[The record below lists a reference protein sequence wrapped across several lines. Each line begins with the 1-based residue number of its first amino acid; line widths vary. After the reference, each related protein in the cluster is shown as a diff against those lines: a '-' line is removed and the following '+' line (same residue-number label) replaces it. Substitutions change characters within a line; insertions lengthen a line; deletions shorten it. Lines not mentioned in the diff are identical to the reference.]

1 MDAVFQ
7 EILEHWPG
15 VVFRQR
21 PDFSFEYVSQR
32 MVELTGVPAEA
43 WKKDSSWLARVVHD
57 LDAEEFS
64 RHLQRATEGT
74 EASECSFRV
83 RNVISNRVAYIREYR
98 QASKDGEGRLVGFAG
113 YWSDITRQ
121 TLSERRLATAAWKE
135 TLGLLTLGLSHDF
148 NNVLAGTL
156 ALAESFLYQVPKDHP
171 FYEGLALI
179 KQNTEQ
185 AAQLV
190 RRIALLHRGKVGNPG
205 YQNLNEIM
213 ADSVDLLRKVI
224 PKRIELVTAPSTQAL
239 PLYVDAVE
247 LQQVLINLALNA
259 TDAMPE
265 RGTLRIETSLHDSLP
280 PLGFSIGVAP
290 RTPAACLTVA
300 DTGSGIKKHHLQ
312 FIFDPFFTTK
322 PMNKG
327 SGLGLY
333 NARLFA
339 EKHFGAIS
347 VDSVE
352 GEGTTFRVWL
362 PQADFT
368 EADKD
373 LESFN
378 RRRRTLLLAGRVDGQ
393 LHSTAEFLRQH
404 NFHVTIG
411 GQDAEEAL
419 RAADCPFDGLMILA
433 EPQERDCLRLAALIR
448 RQKLPIK
455 VIIKTVGCN
464 QDELETQF
472 LLKADLIISADTP
485 QDAIIEKILTTL
497 DAANPA

>member
-7 EILEHWPG
+7 EILERWPG
-15 VVFRQR
+15 IIFRQR
-21 PDFSFEYVSQR
+21 PDLSFEYVSPR
-32 MVELTGVPAEA
+32 MIEMTGVPAEM
-43 WKKDSSWLARVVHD
+43 WSKDGSCLARVVHD

-64 RHLQRATEGT
+64 RQLQRASEKT
-74 EASECSFRV
+74 EACECSFRV
-83 RNVISNRVAYIREYR
+83 RNVSNNRVSYVQEYR
-98 QASKDGEGRLVGFAG
+98 KAIRDGDGRLLGFAG
-113 YWSDITRQ
+113 FWNDVTRQ

-156 ALAESFLYQVPKDHP
+156 ALAESFLYQVSKDHS
-171 FYEGLALI
+171 FYEGLTLI

-190 RRIALLHRGKVGNPG
+190 RRIAQLHRGKVGNPG
-205 YQNLNEIM
+205 YQNLNDIM

-224 PKRIELVTAPSTQAL
+224 PKRIELVTIPSEQPL

-259 TDAMPE
+259 SDAMPE
-265 RGTLRIETSLHDSLP
+265 RGTLRIEASSYSSLP
-280 PLGFSIGVAP
+280 AMPVRVGGAP

-300 DTGSGIKKHHLQ
+300 DTGSGIKEHHLP

-322 PMNKG
+322 AMNKG

-339 EKHFGAIS
+339 EKYFGAIS

-368 EADKD
+368 EAEKD

-378 RRRRTLLLAGRVDGQ
+378 RRRRTLLLAGRPDSR
-393 LHSTAEFLRQH
+393 LDRTAEFLRQH
-404 NFHVTIG
+404 DFHVTVG
-411 GQDAEEAL
+411 GLDAEEML
-419 RAADCPFDGLMILA
+419 RSSDYRFDGVMLLA
-433 EPQERDCLRLAALIR
+433 EPQDQEFLRLAALVR
-448 RQKLPIK
+448 RQKLPLK

-464 QDELETQF
+464 HDELETQF
-472 LLKADLIISADTP
+472 LLKADLIITSDTP
-485 QDAIIEKILTTL
+485 QDAIVEKILTTL
-497 DAANPA
+497 DAVVSA

>member
-1 MDAVFQ
+1 
-7 EILEHWPG
+7 
-15 VVFRQR
+15 
-21 PDFSFEYVSQR
+21 
-32 MVELTGVPAEA
+32 MVELTGISLEA
-43 WKKDSSWLARVVHD
+43 WKEDRSCLSRVIHD

-64 RHLQRATEGT
+64 RQLQRASEGP
-74 EASECSFRV
+74 EACECSFRV
-83 RNVISNRVAYIREYR
+83 RNVATNRVAYVKEYR
-98 QASKDGEGRLVGFAG
+98 KALKDPQGRLLGFAG
-113 YWSDITRQ
+113 FWNDITRQ

-156 ALAESFLYQVPKDHP
+156 ALTESFLYQVPKDHP
-171 FYEGLALI
+171 FHEGLALI

-190 RRIALLHRGKVGNPG
+190 RRIAQLHRGKVGNPG
-205 YQNLNEIM
+205 YQNLNDIM
-213 ADSVDLLRKVI
+213 ADSVDLLQKVI
-224 PKRIELVTAPSTQAL
+224 PKRIELVAVPATNPL

-259 TDAMPE
+259 ADAMPE
-265 RGTLRIETSLHDSLP
+265 RGTLRIEASLHSSLP
-280 PLGFSIGVAP
+280 ELACFVGVPP
-290 RTPAACLTVA
+290 RLPAACLTVA
-300 DTGSGIKKHHLQ
+300 DTGSGIKKHHLG

-362 PQADFT
+362 SQADFT
-368 EADKD
+368 EAEKD
-373 LESFN
+373 MESFN
-378 RRRRTLLLAGRVDGQ
+378 RRRRCLLLAGRPDGQ
-393 LHSTAEFLRQH
+393 LNSTAEFLRQH
-404 NFHVTIG
+404 NFHVTTG
-411 GQDAEEAL
+411 GLDAEEAL
-419 RAADCPFDGLMILA
+419 RTSDYRFDGVMILA
-433 EPQERDCLRLAALIR
+433 EPHEQDCLRLVSIIR
-448 RQKLPIK
+448 RQKLPLK

-485 QDAIIEKILTTL
+485 QDAIVEKILTTL
-497 DAANPA
+497 DSVTTA